1 MNGTISHE
9 SKFDRKQYFYPDL
22 PKGYQISQYDVP
34 FCTNG
39 YIDILIA
46 DNAKQYKT
54 KRIGI
59 ERLHIEEDAGKSMY
73 IAESGR
79 ISGSESSLID
89 FNRAGVPLLEIV
101 SKPDI
106 ASGNEAAAY
115 GSELQRIF
123 RYLGISD
130 GNMEEGSMRCDVNIS
145 VAPKGAKKLGTK
157 VEIKNMNSFSFIAKA
172 IDYERDRQVELRF
185 HLKRMR
191 GLSLD

>member
-1 MNGTISHE
+1 MALHGEICLE

-39 YIDILIA
+39 FVDIVVPLGKK
-46 DNAKQYKT
+46 NAFLQ

-59 ERLHIEEDAGKSMY
+59 ERMHIEEDAGKSIY
-73 IAESGR
+73 SAESGR
-79 ISGSESSLID
+79 LSGADHSLID

-101 SKPDI
+101 SRPDLQTG
-106 ASGNEAAAY
+106 AEAAAY
-115 GSELQRIF
+115 GAEIRRIV

-145 VAPKGAKKLGTK
+145 VAAKGATVLGTK
-157 VEIKNMNSFSFIAKA
+157 VEIKNMNSFSYIAKA
-172 IDYERDRQVELRF
+172 IDYEIKRQVQMPFGTL
-185 HLKRMR
+185 
-191 GLSLD
+191 